1 MDSSRQPLEK
11 ERMRDFVAFAADV
24 HRRNHKWWFTVAGV
38 KLIRDYGELLMLAVS
53 ELAEAMEG
61 LRKSKPGA
69 PLMDDKLPHR
79 RMEEVELADTVIRLT
94 DSSVGLETGLDTSVI
109 DSRDDLP
116 RTTPAA
122 NLLEIVKAI
131 GHADDAL
138 LRNNRMSAKRYISVA
153 ISLCYDYA
161 AHYGLD
167 LDGAIDEKMAY
178 NDNRVDHTYA
188 ARAAAG
194 GKNF

>member
-1 MDSSRQPLEK
+1 
-11 ERMRDFVAFAADV
+11 MRDFYAFANDV
-24 HRRNHKWWFTVAGV
+24 HTRNHKWWFTVAGV

-61 LRKSKPGA
+61 VRKSKPGA

-94 DSSVGLETGLDTSVI
+94 DSSVGLETGLDVSI
-109 DSRDDLP
+109 INNRADMSRD
-116 RTTPAA
+116 TPAA

-131 GHADDAL
+131 TRADDML
-138 LRNNRMSAKRYISVA
+138 LRDERAAARTYISMA

-167 LDGAIDEKMAY
+167 LDGAIDQKMAY
-178 NDNRVDHTYA
+178 NDNRADHSYA

>member
-1 MDSSRQPLEK
+1 
-11 ERMRDFVAFAADV
+11 MRDFVAFAADV
-24 HRRNHKWWFTVAGV
+24 HSRNHKWWFTETGDR
-38 KLIRDYGELLMLAVS
+38 LERDYGELLMLAVS

-79 RMEEVELADTVIRLT
+79 PMEEVELADTVIRLT
-94 DSSVGLETGLDTSVI
+94 DSSVGLETGLNTDI
-109 DSRDDLP
+109 IANRDDLP
-116 RTTPAA
+116 RQTPAA
-122 NLLEIVKAI
+122 NLLEITKSI
-131 GHADDAL
+131 TRADDML
-138 LRNNRMSAKRYISVA
+138 LRNERAAARFHISVA
-153 ISLCYDYA
+153 ISRCYDYA
-161 AHYGLD
+161 AHYGHD

-178 NDNRVDHTYA
+178 NDNRADHTYA